1 MSTDGIDALLRK
13 REELLAQVQGL
24 QSAIFH
30 IDQALAL
37 IGYSTKVVARRFAN
51 GELIRL
57 NGEAERA
64 GNQAPTR
71 IIQYILA
78 AKGMNQ
84 SDKNLCARILFGAK
98 DCRKRMN
105 ARGV

>member
-13 REELLAQVQGL
+13 REELLAQIQGA

-37 IGYSTKVVARRFAN
+37 IGYSKGVKARRFAN
-51 GELIRL
+51 GELL
-57 NGEAERA
+57 KLVGEAERA
-64 GNQAPTR
+64 GHQTPMR
-71 IIQYILA
+71 IAQYIVA
-78 AKGMNQ
+78 AKGL
-84 SDKNLCARILFGAK
+84 DAEDEKLRARIIFSVK
-98 DCRKRMN
+98 DARKRLN

>member
-37 IGYSTKVVARRFAN
+37 IGYGKARVARRFAN
-51 GELIRL
+51 GELIAL
-57 NGEAERA
+57 VGEAERA
-64 GNQAPTR
+64 GNTTPVR
-71 IIQYILA
+71 IAQYIMA
-78 AKGMNQ
+78 AKGM
-84 SDKNLCARILFGAK
+84 DAADEKL
-98 DCRKRMN
+98 RKRIIFSVKDVRKRLA
-105 ARGV
+105 ARGA